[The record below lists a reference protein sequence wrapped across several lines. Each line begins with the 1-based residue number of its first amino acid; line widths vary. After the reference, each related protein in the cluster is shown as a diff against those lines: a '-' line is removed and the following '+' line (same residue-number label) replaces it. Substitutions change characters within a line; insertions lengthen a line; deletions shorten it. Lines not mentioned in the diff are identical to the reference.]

1 MHLSSDCNWCVRF
14 QLRNFF
20 ITLHFSA
27 KTQKPF
33 SYSALCHSAVNELTV
48 DVAHDGFVV
57 KDRTSSVRGPAL
69 FIGGCRLC
77 MWLCVCGV
85 HCQQRPNSF
94 STLSTMSVTMSVLLV
109 TSMLPA
115 LVGRVGASSATDS
128 SAQDEECGAVSKY
141 AGWRGDARAQYNLG
155 LCALSEAL
163 ALDSQEG
170 ETSGELL
177 PNLTLPTA

>member
-1 MHLSSDCNWCVRF
+1 
-14 QLRNFF
+14 
-20 ITLHFSA
+20 
-27 KTQKPF
+27 
-33 SYSALCHSAVNELTV
+33 
-48 DVAHDGFVV
+48 
-57 KDRTSSVRGPAL
+57 
-69 FIGGCRLC
+69 
-77 MWLCVCGV
+77 
-85 HCQQRPNSF
+85 
-94 STLSTMSVTMSVLLV
+94 MSVTMSVLLV

-177 PNLTLPTA
+177 PNLTLPTAQLRAKPPVVVAVGRAIKIYIRTKSAFALLVFSLLR